1 MQYDC
6 IIIGGGIA
14 GLQASIQLGRY
25 AHRVLILDAGSGR
38 SSLCRRYQNIL
49 GYEDGVSGQELRERG
64 MTQAERLGVEMLSAT
79 VTDVEKQDS
88 SFKVKDDKENV
99 YAGKR
104 LLFATGVQDNLPSFE
119 NLYPC
124 LGMSLYI
131 CPDCDGYEVKDK
143 KTIVMGSGNVGA
155 NMALT
160 LTYWTDEL
168 VYINDHGEEIDE
180 EIDEQLQK
188 HQIHIINEPIA
199 ELLTEGAQFKGVQL
213 TGGNQVTGENGF
225 FAYGGNKVKADL
237 AKMVGVETHQNNH
250 IVTDPRTKET
260 SEKNVWAAGDVAAH
274 SELVTIAMGEGSQA
288 AIWIHKSL
296 LGDQ

>member
-49 GYEDGVSGQELRERG
+49 GYADGVSGQDLRENGR
-64 MTQAERLGVEMLSAT
+64 MQAGRLGVEMVSAT
-79 VTDVEKQDS
+79 VTDVKKQDAT
-88 SFKVKDDKENV
+88 FMVKDENENV
-99 YAGKR
+99 YSGKR

-131 CPDCDGYEVKDK
+131 CPDCDGYEVTDK
-143 KTIVMGSGNVGA
+143 KTIVMGSGNIGA

-160 LTYWTDEL
+160 LTYWTEDL
-168 VYINDHGEEIDE
+168 VYINDHGEEIDD

-188 HQIHIINEPIA
+188 HQIHIINKPIT
-199 ELLTEGAQFKGVQL
+199 ELLTEGSQFKGVQL
-213 TGGNQVTGENGF
+213 TGGGQVTGEKGF

-260 SEKNVWAAGDVAAH
+260 SEEHVWAAGDVAAH

-296 LGDQ
+296 LG